1 MPASGRVAGPGRGVA
16 GRAIATLI
24 PGTVP
29 RGGGPSILGQ
39 RQEPLDADYT
49 VVEEGGVALPAAR
62 PRGKRGLGAAPP
74 RGLAA
79 LTRRRPGRGTG
90 ARLAALRSYEP
101 YREYLGLLVDVWA

>member
-1 MPASGRVAGPGRGVA
+1 MPASGRVVGPGRGGADRAVA
-16 GRAIATLI
+16 ALI
-24 PGTVP
+24 PGAVP
-29 RGGGPSILGQ
+29 RGGGPFISGQ

-49 VVEEGGVALPAAR
+49 VVEEGGVALSAAH

-74 RGLAA
+74 RGVAA
-79 LTRRRPGRGTG
+79 MTRRRPGRGTG